1 MYMCGIFGYI
11 GNDNASKVIV
21 RGLKRLEYR
30 GYDSWGIAVAAKH
43 ALKIVKRV
51 GPIGD
56 VKKALVLPPST
67 VGLGHTRWATHGRVT
82 YTNAH
87 PHFSTDRSFA
97 LAQNG
102 IVENYKELQK
112 KLLQLGYAF
121 HTETDTEVIVRLI
134 EYEQKRAISLLDAVR
149 QAFKQL
155 EGRNTIA
162 LITTEG
168 EIIAARNGSPLV
180 VGKNTKNKN
189 LYISSDT
196 LSFAPYVGGMYM
208 VDNGQLIRATKSEV
222 SCQDI
227 RTGKSIPMHYEHV
240 STRHSEV
247 DKAGFEHFMLKEIHE
262 NPHVISA
269 LLKQPAKEY
278 ERLAQVIKRARR
290 VYVVGSG
297 TAGIAAAQI
306 AFYLREYAHIDAVS
320 LVGADAKEYYDY
332 FTPDDLIIAPSQSG
346 ETADVLEV
354 LEHARIK
361 KAVIASFVNM
371 PGSMISRLSDFAFMA
386 QAGPEICVMSTK
398 IFVSQIAWGYL
409 LAKTVANKRTDA
421 LKQLEK
427 LSRDMSTYLEQ
438 PESHKQLKQVA
449 SVLVKKHDIFLMG
462 KFQNLQIVREGMV
475 KFIEGTYKH
484 AHAIPAGDLKHYA
497 ITLMEKGVVVVAAI
511 SRDSVYSDM
520 MNAMHEVKARG
531 ATVIGISADRE
542 EGMDIHIPVPKEA
555 ETSAIMHVVPLQL
568 LAYYMAKKL
577 GNNIDRPRNIAK
589 SVTVK

>member
-1 MYMCGIFGYI
+1 MCGIFGYI
-11 GNDNASKVIV
+11 GDSNASEMIV

-43 ALKIVKRV
+43 TLTVVKQV

-56 VKKALVLPPST
+56 VEKALTLPSSHA
-67 VGLGHTRWATHGRVT
+67 GLGHTRWATHGRVT
-82 YTNAH
+82 QRNAH
-87 PHFSTDRSFA
+87 PHFSTDKSFA

-112 KLLQLGYAF
+112 QLFQLGYTF

-134 EYEQKRAISLLDAVR
+134 EYEQTKTTSLLDAVK

-155 EGRNTIA
+155 SGRNTIA

-180 VGKNTKNKN
+180 VGRNTKNGT

-196 LSFAPYVGGMYM
+196 LSFAPYVDGMYM

-227 RTGKSIPMHYEHV
+227 QTGKSISMHYEHV

-247 DKAGFEHFMLKEIHE
+247 DKAGYEHYMLKEIHE
-262 NPHVISA
+262 NPQVIAA

-278 ERLAQVIKRARR
+278 ERLAQAIKRARR
-290 VYVVGSG
+290 VYAVGSG

-306 AFYLREYAHIDAVS
+306 AFYLREYAHIDAVG

-354 LEHARIK
+354 IEHARIK

-371 PGSMISRLSDFAFMA
+371 PGSMMSRLSDFAFMA

-427 LSRDMSTYLEQ
+427 LSHDMGDYLQ
-438 PESHKQLKQVA
+438 KPETHKQLKEVA
-449 SVLVKKHDIFLMG
+449 RILVKKHDIFLMG
-462 KFQNLQIVREGMV
+462 KYQNLQIVREGMV

-484 AHAIPAGDLKHYA
+484 AHAIAAGDLKHYA
-497 ITLMEKGVVVVAAI
+497 ITLMEKGVIVVTAL

-531 ATVIGISADRE
+531 ATVIGISADKE